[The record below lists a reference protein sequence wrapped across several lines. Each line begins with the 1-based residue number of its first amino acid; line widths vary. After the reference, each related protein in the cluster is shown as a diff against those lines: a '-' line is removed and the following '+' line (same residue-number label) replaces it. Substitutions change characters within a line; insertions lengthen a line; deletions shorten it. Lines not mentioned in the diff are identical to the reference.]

1 MHEMKGAG
9 HEISYMYSYTSG
21 RPFSSYDYFRGTSKL
36 INNVI
41 IMTLTGEGVDSQG
54 LSGMIIA

>member
-1 MHEMKGAG
+1 MRLATCIAIPLVDLFHPVTILG
-9 HEISYMYSYTSG
+9 
-21 RPFSSYDYFRGTSKL
+21 GTSKL

-54 LSGMIIA
+54 LSGVIIA

>member
-1 MHEMKGAG
+1 MNVNKNATHWLATCIAIPLVDLFHPTTILGG
-9 HEISYMYSYTSG
+9 I
-21 RPFSSYDYFRGTSKL
+21 SKL